1 MSGTEEL
8 RAMAQDVTSGVCG
21 APRTMRDLLG
31 VATLVLAAGMPWVL
45 PAAAGEKRGSRRRL
59 RGGARGWAVSTWE
72 VTALEG
78 GWRNADVCLGDLW
91 SSWPQ
96 RSD

>member
-1 MSGTEEL
+1 
-8 RAMAQDVTSGVCG
+8 MAQDVTNGVCG

-45 PAAAGEKRGSRRRL
+45 PAAAGEKLGSRRRL

>member
-1 MSGTEEL
+1 MGVERRGAACAPRRPVSGTEEL

-45 PAAAGEKRGSRRRL
+45 PAAAGLGWMIGKNYLGVKTSLVPNATFLHSR
-59 RGGARGWAVSTWE
+59 
-72 VTALEG
+72 
-78 GWRNADVCLGDLW
+78 
-91 SSWPQ
+91 
-96 RSD
+96 